1 MISSETIKE
10 FALKYQTTE
19 LNIAREYLQ
28 NLFLSYF
35 YQQDKSEA
43 VLFKGGTALKLLHQ
57 SPRYSEDLDF
67 SSTVV
72 TEGDI
77 RSIIEKTLV
86 EINREGVNLRLTES
100 KSTSGG
106 YLAIIE
112 GTVGAWDIR
121 ILINVS
127 LRSQEIEKEAV
138 MIINPLSPPYLVS
151 SLHEDQMVQ
160 EKISALLTRKKPRD
174 FFDLYFILRKGMS
187 RNVVASYKAELLSEI
202 KKIDD
207 KAISNELKLF
217 LPRSYWPVLRDFRK
231 SLVKELKRR

>member
-10 FALKYQTTE
+10 LALKNQTTE

-43 VLFKGGTALKLLHQ
+43 FLFKGGTALKLIYQ

-67 SSTVV
+67 SST
-72 TEGDI
+72 TAAEQDI
-77 RSIIEKTLV
+77 KGIIEKTLIEV
-86 EINREGVNLRLTES
+86 NREGEDFRITES

-112 GTVGAWDIR
+112 GTVGEWGIR
-121 ILINVS
+121 ILLNVS
-127 LRSQEIEKEAV
+127 LRSQEAEKEAV
-138 MIINPLSPPYLVS
+138 MVANPFMPSYLVS

-187 RNVVASYKAELLSEI
+187 RKVVASYKDKLMSEI

-207 KAISNELKLF
+207 RAINDELKLF
-217 LPRSYWPVLRDFRK
+217 LPRSYWPVLREFRK
-231 SLVKELKRR
+231 NLVKELKRR

>member
-10 FALKYQTTE
+10 FALKNQTTE

-43 VLFKGGTALKLLHQ
+43 ILFKGGTALKLIHQ

-67 SSTVV
+67 SSTTA
-72 TEGDI
+72 TERDI
-77 RSIIEKTLV
+77 RNIIEKTLDEV
-86 EINREGVNLRLTES
+86 NREGVGLRITES

-112 GTVGAWDIR
+112 GTVGEWEIR

-127 LRSQEIEKEAV
+127 LRPQEVEKEAV
-138 MIINPLSPPYLVS
+138 MITNPLRPPYLVS

-187 RNVVASYKAELLSEI
+187 RKVVASYKEELMSEI

-207 KAISNELKLF
+207 KAINNELKLF

-231 SLVKELKRR
+231 TLLKELKRR